1 MDDRTLRVLEYDKIK
16 AMLADCAASSL
27 GRRRAE
33 ALQPRTDLRWIEDR
47 LAETT
52 EMRRLM
58 ERFGQPPFGGLTDVG
73 ELIARAR
80 VQGILDPEELLR
92 VSDFLR
98 CSRRMRE
105 YLERGADL
113 APRLAL
119 LGDSVISRPE
129 IEDEIARCID
139 DNANVRNNASPEL
152 QRLSAQAEVLER
164 RVRDRI
170 ESILRRETDRG
181 TLQEP
186 VIVQRDGRFCLPVQS
201 GAQGRF
207 RGIIHDRSDSGA
219 TVFMEPLEVVEVGNE
234 LRETYLRIEDEVE
247 RILREITARIGA
259 FASEFDENLR
269 ALGVVDFIGA
279 RASLAAKMMA
289 NPAKI
294 IPGARINLRGGRHP
308 LIQGNVVPLDIWLGD
323 EFTTLI
329 ITGPNTGGKTVTLK
343 TVGLCALMTQSGL
356 HIPAD
361 PGSVMPVWEYV
372 YADIGDE
379 QSIEQS
385 LSTFS
390 SHMTQIVKIINRIQA
405 HQRRA
410 GRSRSEEDDVR
421 ALVLLDELGAGTD
434 PTEGAA
440 LAKAILTELHESG
453 CRTLATTHYN
463 ELKAFAYSTEG
474 MQNASVEFDV
484 KTLRPTYRLRIG
496 HAGSSNAFEIAQRLG
511 LARSIVRRGRGFLTD
526 EQYRFD
532 RAVSE
537 VERQRR
543 ALMDQ
548 TREAASTQRDL
559 ERLREQYE
567 KDLEKLEGRRRQAL
581 EDGFAEAE
589 AIIRRAEEDARRIIA
604 ELQSQ
609 TRQSKLTQQGREEL
623 AELRRA
629 TQRKAEE
636 ALERE
641 APRKSAEE
649 DGLGLDQVLMG
660 DTVHVASLGKDGVV
674 TEIPKDGVVRVQ
686 VGNLSIETP
695 FPNLRPAHEPPDRGA
710 EELAQRM
717 QTRKV
722 FTVPREIDIRGATVG
737 EAILDL
743 ERYID
748 DAVLARFPM
757 VRIVHGKGTGALRQG
772 VHEFLRKHK
781 QVRSF
786 RFADH
791 ESGGDGATEVYF

>member
-1 MDDRTLRVLEYDKIK
+1 MDERTLRVLEYDKIR
-16 AMLADCAASSL
+16 AMLAACAASSL
-27 GRRRAE
+27 GKRRAE

-58 ERFGQPPFGGLTDVG
+58 ERFGQPPFGGLTDVS

-119 LGDSVISRPE
+119 LGDSLIARPE
-129 IEDEIARCID
+129 IEDEITRCVD
-139 DNANVRNNASPEL
+139 DNANVRTSASPEL
-152 QRLSAQAEVLER
+152 QRLSAQAEILER

-186 VIVQRDGRFCLPVQS
+186 VIVQREGRFCLPVQS

-207 RGIIHDRSDSGA
+207 KGIIHDRSDSGA

-247 RILREITARIGA
+247 RILRDITARIGS
-259 FASEFDENLR
+259 FASELDENLR

-294 IPGARINLRGGRHP
+294 IPTARMNLRGARHP

-405 HQRRA
+405 HKRRT
-410 GRSRSEEDDVR
+410 SRARAEENDVR

-511 LARSIVRRGRGFLTD
+511 LARSIVRRGRAFLTD

-532 RAVSE
+532 QAVSE

-567 KDLEKLEGRRRQAL
+567 KDLAKLEGRRRQAL
-581 EDGFAEAE
+581 EEGFAEAE

-604 ELQSQ
+604 ELQRQ

-629 TQRKAEE
+629 TQRKAAE
-636 ALERE
+636 ALERM
-641 APRKSAEE
+641 APQKPAEE
-649 DGLGLDQVLMG
+649 EEPGLTEVLMG

-674 TEIPKDGVVRVQ
+674 TEIPKDGVARVQ
-686 VGNLSIETP
+686 VGNLNIETP
-695 FPNLRPAHEPPDRGA
+695 FANLRPAHQPPDRAA

-722 FTVPREIDIRGATVG
+722 FSVPREIDIRGATVD

-748 DAVLARFPM
+748 NAVLARFPM

-772 VHEFLRKHK
+772 VHEFLKKHK

-786 RFADH
+786 QLADH
-791 ESGGDGATEVYF
+791 ESGGEGATEVYF